1 MIDINHNFTKEFNF
15 FRPFERIYYCF
26 EFTLL
31 IFYSFEYFQNA
42 VHQVIVSLFNM
53 KKSKRNCSL
62 YFFQKRFHGKTMP
75 YNNFYIVSFSA
86 SGKYFWGKSVFNVVY
101 GLWRNFI
108 FIMGSESFFIY

>member
-62 YFFQKRFHGKTMP
+62 YIFFKKGFMARQCHT
-75 YNNFYIVSFSA
+75 II
-86 SGKYFWGKSVFNVVY
+86 
-101 GLWRNFI
+101 FI
-108 FIMGSESFFIY
+108 FYHFLQVENIFGENQFLM